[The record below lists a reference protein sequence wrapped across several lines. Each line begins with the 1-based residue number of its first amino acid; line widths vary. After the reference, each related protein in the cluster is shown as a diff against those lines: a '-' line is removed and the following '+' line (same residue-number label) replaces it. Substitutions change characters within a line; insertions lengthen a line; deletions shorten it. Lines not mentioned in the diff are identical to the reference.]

1 MVPKVVHRTL
11 GPWWVGGR
19 GWVYEEALT
28 LEDGRVVTRREYE
41 RIAAACGGDKLAARE
56 VRHLSELTPDERNL
70 IRLEARAQVEQTN
83 SLSS

>member
-41 RIAAACGGDKLAARE
+41 R
-56 VRHLSELTPDERNL
+56 NL
-70 IRLEARAQVEQTN
+70 IRLEARAQVERTN

>member
-1 MVPKVVHRTL
+1 MVPNVVHRTL
-11 GPWWVGGR
+11 GPWWVGGH

-41 RIAAACGGDKLAARE
+41 R
-56 VRHLSELTPDERNL
+56 NL
-70 IRLEARAQVEQTN
+70 IRLEARAQVERTN